1 MNNLYVQL
9 KSRFWSPYQD
19 LVRETVLPYQLDILS
34 DNIPGSEPSGAIRNF
49 RIAAGLEKG
58 NFTGMVFQDSDVA
71 KWIEAVGHALRQKR
85 DPDLEVMADKVIDL
99 VVAAQRPDGYLNTYF
114 TIQEPGNRWTNLMD
128 CHELYCAGH
137 MIEAGVAYFLA
148 TGKRKLLDAMCKF
161 ADYIADTF
169 GSGEGKIHGY
179 DGHQEIELALVKL
192 YIVTKNT
199 KYLDLAKYFIDARGT
214 DPNFLRQ
221 EWESRGRSSFWGW
234 YKQEEPDFA
243 YHQAHKPVRDQ
254 QVAVGH
260 AVRAMYMY
268 TAMAD
273 IAQLTCDQDLKAAC
287 ERLWNNVTKRQM
299 YITGGIGSTSHGEA
313 FTFDYDLP
321 NETAYAET
329 CASIGLIFFA
339 NRMIRISP
347 RREYADVMERA
358 LYNVVIGSMALDGKH
373 YCYVN
378 PLALWPPANIQNPD
392 RKHVKPVRQAWFGCA
407 CCPPNVAR
415 LMMSLGDYIYT
426 IDEEKGKV
434 YVHLYIGSEASF
446 SVGGRKI
453 VLIQDSEMPWQ
464 GRVKFRVALGEGPVN
479 FSLALRIPSWCA
491 DTPSVRV
498 NGNLLSIASVT
509 TKDGYIEIER
519 TWTDGDVLELDLP
532 MRASF
537 IVSHPQVRATNGMVA
552 IERGPIVYCVEEA
565 DNGANLAAIAIDT
578 HAQLREQ
585 RCDVAGVQAVVIDV
599 DATRRDDSAWPS
611 DVLYRPLNAE
621 TESELSSQIRAIPYF
636 LWGNRGS
643 GEMAVWLRSQ
653 TCR

>member
-1 MNNLYVQL
+1 MIRDHLSVQL
-9 KSRFWSPYQD
+9 ASPFWSAYQELVRTVVIPYQ
-19 LVRETVLPYQLDILS
+19 YDILN
-34 DNIPGSEPSGAIRNF
+34 DRIVGVEPSGVVRNF
-49 RIAAGLEKG
+49 RIAAGMDEG
-58 NFTGMVFQDSDVA
+58 GFTGMVFQDSDVA
-71 KWIEAVGHALRQKR
+71 KWLEAVGYALRSHR
-85 DPDLEVMADKVIDL
+85 DPELERVADEVIDII
-99 VVAAQRPDGYLNTYF
+99 VAAQQPDGYLNTYF
-114 TIQEPGNRWTNLMD
+114 TIAAPEKRWTNLME

-137 MIEAGVAYFLA
+137 MLEAAVAYFVA

-161 ADYIADTF
+161 VDYIADTF
-169 GSGEGKIHGY
+169 GPEEGKIHGY
-179 DGHQEIELALVKL
+179 DGHQEIELALIKL
-192 YIVTKNT
+192 YGVTHNRRH
-199 KYLDLAKYFIDARGT
+199 LDLACYFLEARGT
-214 DPNFLRQ
+214 EPNFLRE
-221 EWESRGRSSFWGW
+221 EWERRGGESFWRTN
-234 YKQEEPDFA
+234 KQSKPDLA
-243 YHQAHKPVRDQ
+243 YHQAHKPVREQDE
-254 QVAVGH
+254 AVGH
-260 AVRAMYMY
+260 AVRAVYMY

-273 IAQLTCDQDLKAAC
+273 IARLTGDADLHKVC
-287 ERLWNNVTKRQM
+287 ERLWHDVTGRQM
-299 YITGGIGSTSHGEA
+299 YIVGGIGSTRHGEA

-339 NRMIRISP
+339 NRMIRIAP
-347 RREYADVMERA
+347 KRKYADVMERA
-358 LYNVVIGSMALDGKH
+358 LYNVVIGSVALDGKH

-446 SVGGRKI
+446 SVGGREI

-479 FSLALRIPSWCA
+479 LSLALRIPSWCA
-491 DTPSVRV
+491 NTPSVRV

-532 MRASF
+532 MKATF
-537 IVSHPQVRATNGMVA
+537 VVSHPQVRATNGMVA

-565 DNGANLAAIAIDT
+565 DNGANLASVAIDT
-578 HAQLREQ
+578 HAKLREN
-585 RCDVAGVQAVVIDV
+585 G
-599 DATRRDDSAWPS
+599 ATSQVCR
-611 DVLYRPLNAE
+611 
-621 TESELSSQIRAIPYF
+621 LS
-636 LWGNRGS
+636 
-643 GEMAVWLRSQ
+643 
-653 TCR
+653 